1 LDEEWDPAADEHV
14 SVWEATVRLAAV
26 LAKDG
31 VDKVAEL
38 LPAVGEKVSL
48 DAVKEL
54 GFLLFHEA
62 EKNKD
67 TDDAILFNGLV
78 SSWGDLNEQA
88 RQIVA
93 HPKAHQETLPIGKEK

>member
-1 LDEEWDPAADEHV
+1 MA
-14 SVWEATVRLAAV
+14 R
-26 LAKDG
+26 
-31 VDKVAEL
+31 
-38 LPAVGEKVSL
+38 
-48 DAVKEL
+48 
-54 GFLLFHEA
+54 
-62 EKNKD
+62 D